1 MKKLIILG
9 LIIALTSAC
18 NPDFLDI
25 KRDRKQVIPESLDDF
40 NLLLGDVSLFSGSS
54 AASMRSAAAEEFI
67 LSESA
72 WDLLTT
78 FSEKNAYRWQDERF
92 MGTECPDWNYGYKRI
107 LSAHIILEGLSKIER
122 TAANANVYDQVKG
135 KALFHRANA
144 NFQLASEF
152 AAPIGDE
159 EHNAYGLPLR
169 KSADPQEV
177 SIRSSVAETYNSILD
192 DLLAAQ
198 QLLSTES
205 TDFYQP
211 SKRTANAL
219 LARVYLAM
227 GRYNDALEVA
237 KMVLDGAGKLLN
249 YQNFS
254 ASSRYTFPSR
264 GVGNSEILFYDQGY
278 STESVAPTKGRIN
291 ADLITSYAE
300 NDLRKKLFF
309 KLESDGLYSYKGS
322 YVGASSV
329 FTGLALDEMYLIY
342 AECLI
347 RTGRVQLGLDKL
359 NELLVTRFAKDTYQE
374 YKGLEKNAAL
384 DLVLLERR
392 KQLLIRGLR
401 WIDLRR
407 FNFIENRN
415 IQLHRTL
422 AGKMYTLMAKDLRFT
437 FLVPNNVIVNSKV
450 NQFPR

>member
-9 LIIALTSAC
+9 LTIALTSAC

-54 AASMRSAAAEEFI
+54 AASMRSAAAEEFTI
-67 LSESA
+67 SGSA

-78 FSEKNAYRWQDERF
+78 FGEKNAYRWQDERF

-122 TAANANVYDQVKG
+122 TGANANVYDQVKG

-177 SIRSSVAETYNSILD
+177 SIRSSVSETYNSILE

-198 QLLSTES
+198 QLLGVES

-211 SKRTANAL
+211 SKSTANAM

-227 GRYNDALEVA
+227 GRYNDALEAA
-237 KMVLDGAGKLLN
+237 KTVLDGAGKLLN

-254 ASSRYTFPSR
+254 ASSRYSFPSR

-300 NDLRKKLFF
+300 NDLRKNLFF

-322 YVGASSV
+322 YVGSSSV

-347 RTGRVQLGLDKL
+347 RAGQVQLGLDKL
-359 NELLVTRFAKDTYQE
+359 NELLVTRFAKNTYQE

-415 IQLHRTL
+415 IQLHRAL
-422 AGKMYTLMAKDLRFT
+422 AGKMYTLMAKDLKFT

-450 NQFPR
+450 IQFPR

>member
-254 ASSRYTFPSR
+254 ASSRYSFPSR

>member
-1 MKKLIILG
+1 MKKIIILG
-9 LIIALTSAC
+9 LLVALNSAC

-25 KRDRKQVIPESLDDF
+25 KRDRKQVIPKSLNDF
-40 NLLLGDVSLFSGSS
+40 NLLLGDETLFSGNSS
-54 AASMRSAAAEEFI
+54 AAMRTAAGEEFT

-78 FSEKNAYRWQDERF
+78 FGEKNAYRWEDDRF
-92 MGTECPDWNYGYKRI
+92 IGTECPDWNYGYKRI
-107 LSAHIILEGLSKIER
+107 LSANIILEGLAKIER
-122 TAANANVYDQVKG
+122 TAANASVYDQVKG

-159 EHNAYGLPLR
+159 EHKAYGVPLR

-177 SIRSSVAETYNSILD
+177 SIRSSVAETYASILD
-192 DLLAAQ
+192 DLLATQ
-198 QLLSTES
+198 QLLSTEF

-219 LARVYLAM
+219 LARIYLSM
-227 GRYNDALEVA
+227 GEYNQALAVVKDVFGGKE
-237 KMVLDGAGKLLN
+237 KLLR
-249 YQNFS
+249 YEDFS
-254 ASSRYTFPSR
+254 TSKRYTFPSD
-264 GVGNSEILFYDQGY
+264 GVGNTEIIFNDQGY
-278 STESVAPTKGRIN
+278 STESIVPAKGRIN
-291 ADLITSYAE
+291 MELMTLYAE
-300 NDLRKKLFF
+300 NDLRRSLFF
-309 KLESDGLYSYKGS
+309 KLEQDGLYSFKGS
-322 YVGASSV
+322 YLGFGGV

-347 RTGRVQLGLDKL
+347 RAGQVQLGLDKL
-359 NELLVTRFAKDTYQE
+359 NELLETRFAKNTYKE
-374 YKGLEKNAAL
+374 YRGLEKNAAL

-415 IQLHRTL
+415 IELQRTL
-422 AGKMYTLMAKDLRFT
+422 AGKGYTLKAKDLKYT
-437 FLVPNNVIVNSKV
+437 FLVPNNVIINSRV
-450 NQFPR
+450 TQFPR

>member
-9 LIIALTSAC
+9 LIIALISAC

-78 FSEKNAYRWQDERF
+78 FGEKNAYRWQDERF

-227 GRYNDALEVA
+227 GRYNDALDVA

-254 ASSRYTFPSR
+254 ASSRYSFPSR

-450 NQFPR
+450 IQFPR

>member
-1 MKKLIILG
+1 MKKIIILG
-9 LIIALTSAC
+9 LLVALNSAC

-25 KRDRKQVIPESLDDF
+25 KRDRKQVVPETLDDF

-54 AASMRSAAAEEFI
+54 ASSMRSAAAEEFT

-72 WDLLTT
+72 WGLLTT
-78 FSEKNAYRWQDERF
+78 QGERNAYSWQDERF
-92 MGTECPDWNYGYKRI
+92 IGTECPDWNYGYKRI
-107 LSAHIILEGLSKIER
+107 LSAHIILEGLAKIER
-122 TAANANVYDQVKG
+122 TSGNANVYDQIKG

-144 NFQLASEF
+144 NFHLASEF

-159 EHNAYGLPLR
+159 EHSAYGLPLR

-177 SIRSSVAETYNSILD
+177 SIRSSVSETYDSILE
-192 DLLAAQ
+192 DLLGAR
-198 QLLSTES
+198 QLLGDES

-211 SKRTANAL
+211 SKSTANAM

-227 GRYNDALEVA
+227 GRYNDALEAA

-254 ASSRYTFPSR
+254 ASSRYSFPSR

-300 NDLRKKLFF
+300 NDLRKNLFF

-322 YVGASSV
+322 YVGSSSV

-347 RTGRVQLGLDKL
+347 RAGQVQLGLDKL
-359 NELLVTRFAKDTYQE
+359 NELLVTRFAKNTYQE

-415 IQLHRTL
+415 IELHRTL
-422 AGKMYTLMAKDLRFT
+422 AGKIYTIMAKDLKYT
-437 FLVPNNVIVNSKV
+437 FLVPNNVIINSKV
-450 NQFPR
+450 TQFPR